1 MGRLAEV
8 IKFEYGF
15 EFQPEFTPKPITL
28 VAATITEILKEN
40 PDRVRWTVVNL
51 GTDVVY
57 LSHDPAP
64 SATNGYYLDKMA
76 VRFQCRGMKMASL
89 PGTQFTLFRRGLRHY
104 LYRQLEQIRRII
116 II

>member
-15 EFQPEFTPKPITL
+15 DFQAEFTPKPITL

-51 GTDVVY
+51 GTEVVY

-64 SATNGYYLDKMA
+64 SATNGYYLDSN
-76 VRFQCRGMKMASL
+76 G
-89 PGTQFTLFRRGLRHY
+89 GTISMSWDEDGELTGYAIHALSSGTPTLFISA
-104 LYRQLEQIRRII
+104 IRAI
-116 II
+116 